1 MRLLLDIGNTR
12 IKWAVQ
18 TEQGLDEQ
26 QAIAHAGLSAAQL
39 GTQVFAPSG
48 QVSQLLVSN
57 VAGSAMAE
65 QVRQAARD
73 CWQLEP
79 QFVVATA
86 TANVA
91 GRILRNAYAEPAKL
105 GSDRWLALLA
115 ACALQPGAALV
126 VSAGTALTLDAL
138 TAQGQHLGGMIAPG
152 PDLMMSSLMQRTSD
166 IAIRAEQG
174 RQGNEFFA
182 DNTLGCVYQG
192 SVQAAVALIE
202 SAHARINT
210 TTGGVRLLLTGGA
223 VALLQQH
230 LSLPVQVV
238 PDLVLQGLA
247 AYGQRSDI
255 VAPSQ

>member
-73 CWQLEP
+73 CWRLEP

-86 TANVA
+86 TTPVA
-91 GRILRNAYAEPAKL
+91 GRVLRNAYAEPAKL
-105 GSDRWLALLA
+105 GSDRWLALLGA
-115 ACALQPGAALV
+115 YVLQPSAALV

-138 TAQGQHLGGMIAPG
+138 TAQGQHLGGMIVPG
-152 PDLMMSSLMQRTSD
+152 PDLMMDSLMDHTSD
-166 IAIRAEQG
+166 IAARAQRG
-174 RQGNEFFA
+174 WHGDAFFA

-192 SVQAAVALIE
+192 AVQAAVSLIE
-202 SAHARINT
+202 SAYARLDAAA
-210 TTGGVRLLLTGGA
+210 GGARLLLTGGA
-223 VALLQQH
+223 AALLQQR
-230 LSLPVQVV
+230 LSAPVQVI
-238 PDLVLQGLA
+238 PDLVLRGLA
-247 AYGQRSDI
+247 VYGDADSD
-255 VAPSQ
+255 